1 MKVSYDSK
9 SDAMYIYL
17 TSKKKKI
24 TKTEEL
30 EGWIVDYSDKEPVGI
45 EILDASRVLGSKLG
59 LKPVSRSNYSS
70 AIPHKI
76 R

>member
-1 MKVSYDSK
+1 MIKK
-9 SDAMYIYL
+9 IDAMYIYL

-59 LKPVSRSNYSS
+59 LKSTNKSNYTA
-70 AIPHKI
+70 AIAHKI